1 MAIDLRDGDDKIQH
15 HAERFKVLREFGNLA
30 VLDRETQLVW
40 MRDAGTIGPREW
52 GTNEAGATGA
62 REVCAGLALGDRGG
76 WRLPSLFELT
86 SLADTSQSDPTLP
99 AGHPFENVVGPYW
112 TATTSA
118 RDDSL
123 AWIVAFRATFGP
135 NERPK
140 NLVEFVWC
148 VRGGTPGP
156 DKY

>member
-1 MAIDLRDGDDKIQH
+1 MNSLLPGLM
-15 HAERFKVLREFGNLA
+15 FV
-30 VLDRETQLVW
+30 V
-40 MRDAGTIGPREW
+40 
-52 GTNEAGATGA
+52 
-62 REVCAGLALGDRGG
+62 GLASTLAYLPLQLNPALHWRGG